1 METILSA
8 PTMQCAWS
16 ETTDRALTLVRHNIE
31 SGVEFSSMFYRKPN
45 VNLSDLQQ
53 AVATRM
59 MRWIDALTLRCL
71 MLDYSELD
79 AKDTENIIYSTNST
93 RAKLAAPG
101 LTLSALETI
110 LQLVKVLEESI
121 IAVLRK
127 RRDVAMA
134 QKDSEIT
141 L

>member
-1 METILSA
+1 
-8 PTMQCAWS
+8 
-16 ETTDRALTLVRHNIE
+16 
-31 SGVEFSSMFYRKPN
+31 MFYRKPN
-45 VNLSDLQQ
+45 VNMSDLQQ